1 MAHILVVEDDPD
13 FVETTRL
20 ILESVGHE
28 VNSAS
33 DGKEAMEVMRQSKP
47 DLVLLDMMMADVL
60 DGLGV
65 TQAMHDDPEL
75 VGIPIIVVSA
85 MLGGPFAG
93 QFPTDEHLHV
103 SDWLNKPVEPKV
115 LLKKI
120 DQYLAKS

>member
-13 FVETTRL
+13 FVEVTRMV
-20 ILESVGHE
+20 LESNGYE

-33 DGKEAMEVMRQSKP
+33 DGKEALELMRQSKP
-47 DLVLLDMMMADVL
+47 DLVLLDMMMTDVL

-65 TQAMHDDPEL
+65 TQKMHDDPEL
-75 VGIPIIVVSA
+75 EGIPIIVVSA

-115 LLKKI
+115 LLEKI
-120 DQYLAKS
+120 EHYLEKP

>member
-13 FVETTRL
+13 FVEVTRL
-20 ILESVGHE
+20 VLESNGYE
-28 VNSAS
+28 VSSAS
-33 DGKEAMEVMRQSKP
+33 DGKEALEVMRQSKP

-75 VGIPIIVVSA
+75 SGIPVIVVSA

-93 QFPTDEHLHV
+93 QFPTDEYLHV
-103 SDWLNKPVEPKV
+103 SDWLNKPVEPK
-115 LLKKI
+115 LLLDKI
-120 DQYLAKS
+120 EHYLAKS

>member
-13 FVETTRL
+13 FVEVTRL
-20 ILESVGHE
+20 VLESNGYE
-28 VNSAS
+28 VSNAS
-33 DGKEAMEVMRQSKP
+33 DGKEALEMMRQSKP

-65 TQAMHDDPEL
+65 TQAMSDDPEL
-75 VGIPIIVVSA
+75 RGIPVIVLSA

-93 QFPTDEHLHV
+93 QFPTDEHLHI

-115 LLKKI
+115 LLEKVKHH
-120 DQYLAKS
+120 LEKS